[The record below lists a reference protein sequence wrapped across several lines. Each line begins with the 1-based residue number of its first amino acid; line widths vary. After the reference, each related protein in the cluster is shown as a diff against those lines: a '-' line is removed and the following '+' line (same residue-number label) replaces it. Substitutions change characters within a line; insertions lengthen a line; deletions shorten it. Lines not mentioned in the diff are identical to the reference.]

1 MADLIL
7 KKFQL
12 DRPTLMY
19 FISLQSKSR
28 KQQYLNVMITEGH
41 KLIILDREAF
51 WKKSISGWIQNGGSD
66 IKYFREIDLL

>member
-1 MADLIL
+1 MPALLSQSFKKKSTSGLIHDGGSDIKIL
-7 KKFQL
+7 QL

-41 KLIILDREAF
+41 
-51 WKKSISGWIQNGGSD
+51 
-66 IKYFREIDLL
+66 